1 MVYENTCKNCG
12 TNFPVKQKCMTDP
25 ANKSKFKRSCSKE
38 CANVLKSKHMKS
50 LHANGKL
57 SRERPAVVRKLN
69 RDDLIRLYC
78 YEHKLLSEISKELK
92 VKSQTLSREMDR
104 LDIPK
109 EFYRE
114 CPQCNEMFSCK
125 NRSMVNPSSNKFKKF
140 CSRGCFLS
148 SRNQSDTW
156 IERATEQKLKDLSLR
171 YVKQYEVGRMT
182 LDFYLP
188 DFNLAVEV
196 NGDFWHCNPDI
207 YGKTKPIHKY
217 HERIIAKD
225 KRKLKQLDALGYE
238 VLIIWENDISE
249 NKDVA
254 FKPLEE
260 LAS

>member
-1 MVYENTCKNCG
+1 VGYENTCTNCG
-12 TNFPVKQKCMTDP
+12 TKFSVKQKCMTDP
-25 ANKSKFKRSCSKE
+25 NNKRKFKRCCSKE
-38 CANVLKSKHMKS
+38 CSNALKSKNMKS
-50 LHANGKL
+50 LHAEGKL
-57 SRERPAVVRKLN
+57 TRERPAIVTELD
-69 RDDLIRLYC
+69 RDILIRLYC
-78 YEHKLLSEISKELK
+78 FEHKLLSEISKSLK
-92 VKSQTLSREMDR
+92 VKSQTLSREMSR

-114 CPQCNEMFSCK
+114 CPQCKETFSCK
-125 NRSMVNPSSNKFKKF
+125 NRSMVNPKSNKFKKF

-156 IERATEQKLKDLSLR
+156 IERATEQKLKDLSLE

-188 DFNLAVEV
+188 DFNLAIEV

-217 HERIIAKD
+217 HERILAKD
-225 KRKLKQLDALGYE
+225 KRKLKQLDDLGYE
-238 VLIIWENDISE
+238 VLIIWENDIATDE
-249 NKDVA
+249 CEA

-260 LAS
+260 IAS